1 MAKTSPPSIRIRMY
15 RVGFGDCFL
24 VSLPT
29 ASGVSHIL
37 VDCGVHAKGDI
48 KTMDRAVAD
57 IAKETGRT
65 LAVVVATHAH
75 QDHISG
81 FARCEQV
88 FTGFKVNEVWLPW
101 TENPHD
107 AQAAK
112 LKAKRQALVALL
124 TAHAAAAGV
133 SPAAVAA
140 LVNIAGNEEALRL
153 LNSGFGKTAQVR
165 YLEAGNSLEAPAG
178 LADLSVRILGPPRD
192 ETLLAKMDPPSDQRF
207 LRLGADGSVE
217 ASNAIL
223 PFGRAVGRPRP
234 VAMEQGPVLSRAEER
249 AFGLVTETPADA
261 LAFTLDQALN
271 NTSVVALLEY
281 RGRHLL
287 FPGDAQYGNWR
298 GWMDA
303 QDAASLLSEVCFY
316 KVAHHGSYNATP
328 KAAIAKMSSG
338 GFAAMAST
346 QSVPWASI
354 PLPTLMKALADR
366 SKNRVVRS
374 DSLSITGAP
383 KGPTLSRLP
392 RGFSRGPFWFDYTIP
407 VS

>member
-1 MAKTSPPSIRIRMY
+1 MY
-15 RVGFGDCFL
+15 RIGFGDCFL
-24 VSLPT
+24 VSLPA
-29 ASGVSHIL
+29 ASGVEHIL

-57 IAKETGRT
+57 IAKETGKS
-65 LAVVVATHAH
+65 LAVVIATHAH

-81 FARCEQV
+81 FARQEQI

-101 TENPHD
+101 TENPRD

-124 TAHAAAAGV
+124 TAHAAAAAV

-140 LVNIAGNEEALRL
+140 LLNVAGNDEALRL
-153 LNSGFGKTAQVR
+153 LNSGFGNTARVR
-165 YLEAGNSLEAPAG
+165 YLEAGNTLDAPAG
-178 LADLSVRILGPPRD
+178 LTGLSVRILGPPRD

-207 LRLGADGSVE
+207 LHLGANGTVQ

-223 PFGRAVGRPRP
+223 PFGKAAGRPRA
-234 VAMEQGPVLSRAEER
+234 VAAGQGPVLSRPEER
-249 AFGLVTETPADA
+249 AVAQVTETPADD

-281 RGRHLL
+281 RGRALL

-303 QDAASLLSEVCFY
+303 DDAATLLSDICFY

-328 KAAIAKMSSG
+328 KAAIAKMPAG

-354 PLPTLMKALADR
+354 PLAKLMKALADR

-392 RGFSRGPFWFDYTIP
+392 RGFSRGAFWFDYTIP
-407 VS
+407 VSS